1 MAEYAEPSVASG
13 NALVVT
19 TSVTLF
25 TVVDTLELLLPAT
38 GSSVV
43 ADTFAVLLS
52 VPADPGVT
60 TIFTVA
66 PAPFASVP
74 RLHVTVA
81 VPLHEPTVVLDE
93 TNVTPDGSTSVT
105 VTPAAA
111 SGPWF
116 ATASVHVNG
125 DPTVTGSGESD
136 FATDTSASGVGGVTS
151 FTVVDTLEL
160 LLPATGS
167 SVVADT
173 FAVLLSVP
181 ADPGVTTIFTVA
193 PAPFASVP
201 RLHVTVAVPLHEP
214 TVVLDETNVTP
225 DGSTSVTVT
234 PAAASGPWF
243 ATASVHV
250 NGDPTVT
257 GSGESDFAIDRSASG
272 VGGVTSF
279 TVVDTLELLLPAT
292 GSSVVDDTLAVLL
305 SVPADPGVTTI
316 FTVAPAPFASVPRL
330 HVTVAVPLHEPT
342 VVLDETNV
350 TPDGSTSVTVTPAAA
365 SGPWFATA
373 SVHVNGDP
381 TVTGSGESDF
391 AIDTSA
397 SRGRLDGRRRGR
409 AVVRRRPGRRS
420 SPTRWPCCSTDPP
433 TPA

>member
-13 NALVVT
+13 SALVVT

-66 PAPFASVP
+66 PAPFASEP

-93 TNVTPDGSTSVT
+93 TNVTPDGSASVT

-136 FATDTSASGVGGVTS
+136 FAIDRSASSVGGVTS
-151 FTVVDTLEL
+151 FTVVDTVEL

-173 FAVLLSVP
+173 FAVLLNVPRRPRRDDDRHRRARTVRQRAQVARHRRRAAARADRRARRDERHPRRQHIGHAHPRRRIRTVVRHRQRPRQRRPDPHRIRANPTSRSTGRPRASAASHRSRSSTRSSCCCPPTGSSVVDETVAVLLSVP
-181 ADPGVTTIFTVA
+181 AEPGVTTIVTVA
-193 PAPFASVP
+193 PAPFASAP
-201 RLHVTVAVPLHEP
+201 RSHVTVAVPLHEP

-225 DGSTSVTVT
+225 AGSTSVTVT

-257 GSGESDFAIDRSASG
+257 GSGESDFAIDRSASRG
-272 VGGVTSF
+272 L
-279 TVVDTLELLLPAT
+279 TVVVIVELLFPAT
-292 GSSVVDDTLAVLL
+292 GSTVVDETVAVLL
-305 SVPADPGVTTI
+305 
-316 FTVAPAPFASVPRL
+316 
-330 HVTVAVPLHEPT
+330 
-342 VVLDETNV
+342 N
-350 TPDGSTSVTVTPAAA
+350 
-365 SGPWFATA
+365 
-373 SVHVNGDP
+373 
-381 TVTGSGESDF
+381 
-391 AIDTSA
+391 
-397 SRGRLDGRRRGR
+397 
-409 AVVRRRPGRRS
+409 
-420 SPTRWPCCSTDPP
+420 
-433 TPA
+433 